1 METAALRRA
10 SWPALLLLLLAACQP
25 REPAGFNGYV
35 EAEFVRVAAPQSGRV
50 VALPAQRG
58 ASVAAGAPLFVLEHD
73 IEAAAVIESQARVTR
88 SDAQARDLTR
98 GQRRDELAAAQAAL
112 DAARAALVQS
122 ESDLRRE
129 RDLAKSGFTSGAALT
144 AAQARRNADEAK
156 VRQLEAQLRSAH
168 LGAREDEQSAAR
180 AEAAAARAALEQVR
194 SRLAQKSVAAP
205 VAAQVE
211 DTLYRV
217 GEWVNAGSPVVSLL
231 EPGALKLRFF
241 VPETA
246 LAQIKPGVL
255 VTADC
260 DGCGAAFNATV
271 RRVAS
276 EAEFTPPVIYSKENR
291 QRLLFL
297 VEAWP
302 EASDARRLRPG
313 LPVQVRLGA
322 AP

>member
-1 METAALRRA
+1 METAGSLLA
-10 SWPALLLLLLAACQP
+10 SGIALLALCACQA
-25 REPAGFNGYV
+25 REPVGFNGYV
-35 EAEFVRVAAPQSGRV
+35 EAEFVRVAAPLAGRV
-50 VALPAQRG
+50 VALPVQRG

-73 IEAAAVIESQARVTR
+73 VEAAAVGEAQARVER
-88 SDAQARDLTR
+88 SEAQARDLTR

-112 DAARAALVQS
+112 DAGRAALVQS
-122 ESDLRRE
+122 ESDLKRE
-129 RDLAKSGFTSGAALT
+129 RELARSGFTSGATLT

-156 VRQLEAQLRSAH
+156 VRQLEAQLRTAH
-168 LGAREDEQSAAR
+168 LGAREDEQTAAR
-180 AEAAAARAALEQVR
+180 AEAVAARAALEQNRV
-194 SRLAQKSVAAP
+194 RLAQKSVTAP
-205 VAAQVE
+205 VAGRIE

-246 LAQIKPGVL
+246 LAQVKPGSV
-255 VTADC
+255 VSAEC
-260 DGCGAAFNATV
+260 DGCGAPIAATV

-302 EASDARRLRPG
+302 SAQDAQRLRPG
-313 LPVQVRLGA
+313 LPVQVRLA
-322 AP
+322 STN

>member
-1 METAALRRA
+1 METAALLRS
-10 SWPALLLLLLAACQP
+10 SWLVLLLLAACQA
-25 REPAGFNGYV
+25 REPASFNGYV
-35 EAEFVRVAAPQSGRV
+35 EVEFVRVAAPQAGRL

-58 ASVAAGAPLFVLEHD
+58 ASVASGAPLFVLEHD
-73 IEAAAVIESQARVTR
+73 IEAAAVSESIARVER
-88 SDAQARDLTR
+88 SDAQARNLTR

-112 DAARAALVQS
+112 DAGRAALAQS
-122 ESDLRRE
+122 ESDLKRE
-129 RDLAKSGFTSGAALT
+129 RELARSGFTSGATLT
-144 AAQARRNADEAK
+144 AAQARRNADEAR

-168 LGAREDEQSAAR
+168 LGAREDEQSAAH
-180 AEAAAARAALEQVR
+180 ADAAAARAALEQSR
-194 SRLAQKSVAAP
+194 RRLAQKSVMAP
-205 VAAQVE
+205 VTAQVE

-241 VPETA
+241 VPEPA
-246 LAQIKPGVL
+246 LAQFKPGVL
-255 VTADC
+255 VQAEC
-260 DGCGAAFNATV
+260 DGCGGPVNATV

-302 EASDARRLRPG
+302 TAHDAQRLRPG
-313 LPVQVRLGA
+313 LPVQVRLPGTR
-322 AP
+322 

>member
-1 METAALRRA
+1 VTTTALR
-10 SWPALLLLLLAACQP
+10 PLCALAAIMFTACQP

-35 EAEFVRVAAPQSGRV
+35 EAEFVRVAAPLAGRL
-50 VALPAQRG
+50 VALSAQRG
-58 ASVAAGAPLFVLEHD
+58 APVAAGAPLFVLEHD
-73 IEAAAVIESQARVTR
+73 IETAAVSESLARVDR
-88 SDAQARDLTR
+88 SDAQARNLAR

-112 DAARAALVQS
+112 DAGHAALAQS
-122 ESDLRRE
+122 ESDLKRE
-129 RDLAKSGFTSGAALT
+129 RDLAKSGFMSGAALT
-144 AAQARRNADEAK
+144 ATQARRDADEAR
-156 VRQLEAQLRSAH
+156 VRQLAAQLRAAR
-168 LGAREDEQSAAR
+168 LGAREDEQGAAK
-180 AEAAAARAALEQVR
+180 ADAAAARAATDFCARRQ
-194 SRLAQKSVAAP
+194 RLCSSAAR
-205 VAAQVE
+205 VE

-241 VPETA
+241 VPEA
-246 LAQIKPGVL
+246 LLVKVQPGTL
-255 VTADC
+255 VQAEC
-260 DGCGAAFNATV
+260 DGCGEAFNATV

-302 EASDARRLRPG
+302 APKDAQRLRPG
-313 LPVQVRLGA
+313 LPVQVRIP